1 MCDHVNRALCQNCQ
15 RISPLAP
22 ALSYRLMYT
31 FMLYQPTIRHG
42 GLYNDEGTHFE
53 VRCAQRA
60 YVCLAFICGIL
71 NAVVAAHR
79 NDDHT
84 HNGTAG
90 QRTRL
95 NDSREAIKARSQL
108 ESTVDFY
115 FEASLDC
122 ATILLSYSDYSRSS
136 KSLVDLVTKM
146 SVQRTLSSLDEV
158 RILRGFGFQFK
169 SLQSEITAYLQVSC

>member
-1 MCDHVNRALCQNCQ
+1 MCDHVDHALCQNCQ
-15 RISPLAP
+15 RISPLAS

-42 GLYNDEGTHFE
+42 GLYSDEGTNFE

-60 YVCLAFICGIL
+60 YVCLVFICGIV
-71 NAVVAAHR
+71 NAVVAAH
-79 NDDHT
+79 D
-84 HNGTAG
+84 GTAG

-95 NDSREAIKARSQL
+95 NNRREAIKARSQL
-108 ESTVDFY
+108 ESTLDFY

-122 ATILLSYSDYSRSS
+122 ATILLSYSDYSRNS
-136 KSLVDLVTKM
+136 KSLVDLVTKIFAEN
-146 SVQRTLSSLDEV
+146 TLSSLDEV

-169 SLQSEITAYLQVSC
+169 LLQSEITAYLQVSH